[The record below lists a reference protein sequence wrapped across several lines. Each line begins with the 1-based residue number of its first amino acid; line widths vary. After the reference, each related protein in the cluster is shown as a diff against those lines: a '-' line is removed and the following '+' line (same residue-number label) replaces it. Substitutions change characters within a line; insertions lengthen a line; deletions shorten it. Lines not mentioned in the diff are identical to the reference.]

1 MFAQPN
7 ILGRN
12 ITTFISPSEKRKS
25 FEYFSTV
32 Y

>member
-7 ILGRN
+7 VLGRN
-12 ITTFISPSEKRKS
+12 ITTFISPSEKRKN
-25 FEYFSTV
+25 FECFSTV